1 METGNRREGYK
12 YTSDKTDARLEMKE
26 DALLDN
32 VCGPIS
38 RTLDTLGGRP
48 CAWICVRRT
57 LNHEHLRIFILDCVA
72 KKR

>member
-38 RTLDTLGGRP
+38 RTFATLGGRS
-48 CAWICVRRT
+48 CAWICVRRP
-57 LNHEHLRIFILDCVA
+57 LYHVHLRIFILDCVA